1 MSKNQQKNIH
11 DTPPYLKNYL
21 YKDISGSPKDFA
33 ICMSNKIIWHIG
45 KAEKS
50 ERGQGI
56 LPI

>member
-1 MSKNQQKNIH
+1 M
-11 DTPPYLKNYL
+11 
-21 YKDISGSPKDFA
+21 SGSPKDFA

-56 LPI
+56 LPIYHYFAKKSDELRDKL